1 MNFGTLFDSLLAIL
15 GFSMLV
21 VIHEFGHFAAAR
33 WAGVRVLTFAVGF
46 GRAMATYRKGLGFR
60 FGSSEADY
68 LRMARAGQ
76 AGTVSPTE
84 YRLNILPFGGYV
96 KMLGQ
101 DDLAPNAISDAP
113 DSYQMCKPWKRMVII
128 SAGVVMNVLAALVLF
143 MIVFGLGLKTEAPVI
158 GDIALGSPAAQASSV
173 DPKNPNGLRAGD
185 RVVRIDGDRTRA
197 FNEIVIS
204 AAMASRG
211 DALRFEVE
219 RQGSQHT
226 LQFDVTPRTDS
237 SNGLPTIGI
246 GPAAENTI
254 VAAEDETE
262 AKVLRDLLDSIG
274 LTGVEPGMRLVKAG
288 SIENPANGDA
298 VEEACHASGGN
309 PVQLVFEDAQG
320 KRAEATVVP
329 RAELASGE
337 IRLGKEDRRAMG
349 HIAGMV
355 PVLRVGELPADT
367 RGYKAGLR
375 SGDIF
380 EKVGD
385 TAFPSMFQGVS
396 EIRSRAGGTVDLVV
410 LRKTATGDFTRLTFP
425 GIAVSPEGQV
435 GIVIETTAQESAMVA
450 MSPAE
455 FYDDAG
461 RPLTLPKNNLIGK
474 QPCNLISV
482 NGKPVQTLIEAR
494 RELQDATRPLITG
507 EVDSVKVEVVAVP
520 LATEGE
526 PPRDHRDS
534 RVWTSG
540 RGVAPPPRL
549 GEPLWNR
556 ALREVADVA
565 ESVHAVR
572 GDLDGLRRDAQGDA
586 AGVRDVSAALRG
598 HGAGE
603 GPQGT
608 CGHRPRRHADRP
620 QGLDLADV
628 LLRVDLGKPRGG
640 ELSAAADRG
649 RRATPAAHLRVDPGQ
664 ASAAG
669 VPECHRDRGARG
681 DRHAVPVHHLPRHP
695 QPPRY
700 LA

>member
-46 GRAMATYRKGLGFR
+46 GRAIATYRQGLGFR

-68 LRMARAGQ
+68 LKLARAGQ
-76 AGTVSPTE
+76 AGNISPTE
-84 YRLNILPFGGYV
+84 YRLNMLPFGGYV

-173 DPKNPNGLRAGD
+173 DPKTPNGLRAGD
-185 RVVRIDGDRTRA
+185 RVLRIDGDRTRA

-219 RQGSQHT
+219 RPGLQQT

-237 SNGLPTIGI
+237 SNGLPTIGV

-254 VAAEDETE
+254 VIAEDEAET
-262 AKVLRDLLDSIG
+262 KVLRDLLDSIG
-274 LTGVEPGMRLVKAG
+274 LTGVEPGMKLVKAG

-309 PVQLVFEDAQG
+309 PVQLVFEDGQG
-320 KRAEATVVP
+320 KRVEATVVP

-349 HIAGMV
+349 HIAGLV
-355 PVLRVGELPADT
+355 PVLRVGELSADT

-375 SGDIF
+375 TGDIF

-385 TAFPSMFQGVS
+385 TPYPSMFQGVS

-410 LRKTATGDFTRLTFP
+410 LRKAADGTYARLTFP

-435 GIVIETTAQESAMVA
+435 GIVIETTAQETAMVA

-455 FYDDAG
+455 FYDDSG
-461 RPLTLPKNNLIGK
+461 RPLTLPANNLIGK
-474 QPCNLISV
+474 IPSNLISV

-507 EVDSVKVEVVAVP
+507 EVDSVKVDVMAVP
-520 LATEGE
+520 LGTEGE
-526 PPRDHRDS
+526 PPATTVTLEFGPADAELLH
-534 RVWTSG
+534 
-540 RGVAPPPRL
+540 RL
-549 GEPLWNR
+549 GWVSPFGTAPFERSQTLLKASTPFEAISMGFTETHKAMLQVYVTFLRLFEGTVQVKDLKGPVGIAHVGTLIARKGWIWLMFFFALISVNLAVVNFLPLPIVDGGQ
-556 ALREVADVA
+556 LLLLIY
-565 ESVHAVR
+565 ESIR
-572 GDLDGLRRDAQGDA
+572 
-586 AGVRDVSAALRG
+586 
-598 HGAGE
+598 
-603 GPQGT
+603 
-608 CGHRPRRHADRP
+608 
-620 QGLDLADV
+620 
-628 LLRVDLGKPRGG
+628 GKPAP
-640 ELSAAADRG
+640 LAFQNAVAI
-649 RRATPAAHLRVDPGQ
+649 
-664 ASAAG
+664 AG
-669 VPECHRDRGARG
+669 LVVIGTLFLFITFHDIRNLLGI
-681 DRHAVPVHHLPRHP
+681 
-695 QPPRY
+695 
-700 LA
+700 